1 MASIVVAGDT
11 SGTVTL
17 AAPAVSGTT
26 TLTLPTTSGTVF
38 TSASSVASSQLPV
51 GSVLQVVN
59 AVTAIQV
66 TSTTTSYTDTGLT
79 ATITPS
85 SASNKILVLVNQT
98 GCGKITNDTTLQLK
112 LLRGSTDLMWL
123 ERSGG
128 WTGSGATNFFGSC
141 SCSFLDSPGVT
152 SAVTYKTQQASFNGG
167 ASVFTQYNVGAGNPT
182 STITLMEIKA

>member
-17 AAPAVSGTT
+17 SAPAVSGTT
-26 TLTLPTTSGTVF
+26 TLTLPTTSGTVL
-38 TSASSVASSQLPV
+38 TSASSVVSSQLPV

-59 AVTAIQV
+59 AVTAVQV
-66 TSTTTSYTDTGLT
+66 SANSGTYVDTGLT

-85 SASNKILVLVNQT
+85 SASSKILVLVDQT
-98 GCGKITNDTTLQLK
+98 GCGKATNDTTLQLK

-123 ERSGG
+123 ERSGA
-128 WTGSGATNFFGSC
+128 WTASSAHNFIGSC
-141 SCSFLDSPGVT
+141 SCNFLDSPGTT

-167 ASVFTQYNVGAGNPT
+167 ATVYTQFNVGSGLPT
-182 STITLMEIKA
+182 STITLIEIKA